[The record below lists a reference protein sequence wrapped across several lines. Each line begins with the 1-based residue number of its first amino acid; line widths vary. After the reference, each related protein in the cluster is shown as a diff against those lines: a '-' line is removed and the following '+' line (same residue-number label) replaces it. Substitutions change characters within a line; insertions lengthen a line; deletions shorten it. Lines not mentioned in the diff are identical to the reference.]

1 MGFTSTDTTT
11 AKDMIRASDVSLFHV
26 RGIVAI
32 DNAWKGATSVGI
44 RLRGR
49 EEIRIRDCQLYT
61 DKPIVVESNPNF
73 ATYMLDHSSVESSVL
88 VVTAALTNACIDF
101 TGSGAITNFACKRV
115 AFVRGAGAIKC
126 NLSAATASQVFEIE
140 NCRNEQTAG
149 AAQLAYD
156 FSNSG
161 GGIIQGLSIKNS
173 LTDPA
178 LGGIKLRNCNYV
190 TISDVLLT
198 STTKTNLDVDATV
211 DYLNLH
217 NFFTQTGGTI
227 TGLALVKN
235 LIRTGYIV
243 GGSAGVSGF
252 QRIIADAIPTI
263 PTIPAGFTGLGASGT
278 VAVDAGSSDLAGS
291 ITLSPAGAGTAGTGN
306 LTLTFNAVYA
316 NAPVV
321 IAIGSVGS
329 TSWVDGPVMQT
340 QPAAASCLIRW
351 MNGPA
356 ATALTAGQTYKI
368 HYVVIGK

>member
-149 AAQLAYD
+149 AAQFAYD

-173 LTDPA
+173 LSDPA
-178 LGGIKLRNCNYV
+178 LGGIKLRNCNYT
-190 TISDVLLT
+190 TITDMLLS
-198 STTKTNLDVDATV
+198 STTKTNLDVDGTV

-217 NFFTQTGGTI
+217 NFFSAAGGAI
-227 TGLALVKN
+227 TGLALVKD
-235 LIRTGYIV
+235 LVRTGYVIGAGV
-243 GGSAGVSGF
+243 GVSGF
-252 QRIIADAIPTI
+252 QRIIADTVPTAPTI
-263 PTIPAGFTGLGASGT
+263 AGGATGLGASGT
-278 VAVDAGSSDLAGS
+278 IAVDAGSNDLAGS
-291 ITLSPAGAGTAGTGN
+291 VTLSPAGAGTAGAGN
-306 LTLTFNAVYA
+306 FTLNFSSAYV
-316 NAPVV
+316 NAPIVV
-321 IAIGSVGS
+321 AVGAVGS
-329 TSWVDGPVMQT
+329 TSWVDAPVMQV
-340 QPAAASCLIRW
+340 QPAAGNCLVRW

-368 HYVVIGK
+368 MYVVIGK